1 MEWNEEQ
8 NRLFLNLRW
17 RRRRKGKVQEK
28 SCRPFSSSM
37 KSNSSHRHRRTTRSV
52 RLGRDRHVPRLLP
65 SPYPT
70 LSRSL
75 ADRVEKLRGKLIRS
89 FLLPLPALSPLSPS
103 PGCSRCEANVT
114 GKRGGKEREKEKERE
129 LRGEGKAHYTTN
141 LFSGRKTAE
150 D

>member
-1 MEWNEEQ
+1 M
-8 NRLFLNLRW
+8 
-17 RRRRKGKVQEK
+17 
-28 SCRPFSSSM
+28 
-37 KSNSSHRHRRTTRSV
+37 
-52 RLGRDRHVPRLLP
+52 
-65 SPYPT
+65 SPDSLHPPIPLS

-141 LFSGRKTAE
+141 LFAGRKTDPEGLRRAPRPGGYLLRGLGSPME
-150 D
+150 GQTDRLTRRWTRRDGLFLLSAVISD